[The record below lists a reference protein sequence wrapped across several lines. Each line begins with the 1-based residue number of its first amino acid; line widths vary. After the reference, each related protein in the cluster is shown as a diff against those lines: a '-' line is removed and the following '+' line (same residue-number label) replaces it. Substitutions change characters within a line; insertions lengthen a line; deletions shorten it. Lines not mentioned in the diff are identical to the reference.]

1 MHNFTFVDL
10 VTQVEWSPVDG
21 SLLLVAIGK
30 RSLVFVK
37 SLHDPDWHCKI
48 DEGIAGLAH
57 AQWGPGNNHVLTVSD
72 FKVRLTIWGLADKS
86 VQYIKS
92 PKHEDG
98 RGIAFS
104 PSRKLM
110 AVAQRN
116 SEAKDAIGVYDVGK
130 PWNCLTTFNPDTFD
144 LEDLRFSGDGQS
156 LIVWDSNLKC
166 KILIYQLQIQ

>member
-21 SLLLVAIGK
+21 SLLLVAVGK

-37 SLHDPDWHCKI
+37 SLHDPDWQCKI

-86 VQYIKS
+86 V
-92 PKHEDG
+92 
-98 RGIAFS
+98 
-104 PSRKLM
+104 
-110 AVAQRN
+110 
-116 SEAKDAIGVYDVGK
+116 
-130 PWNCLTTFNPDTFD
+130 
-144 LEDLRFSGDGQS
+144 
-156 LIVWDSNLKC
+156 
-166 KILIYQLQIQ
+166 